1 MNNLYQ
7 KPISTLKQSLFDINK
22 CFIQEF
28 QVWIIAAFIQ
38 ASIDFNDQAVPVP
51 LTTTC
56 TDGNTAITGTFSVN
70 IVDKVCILSYE
81 SRYQA

>member
-28 QVWIIAAFIQ
+28 QVWISAAVTQ
-38 ASIDFNDQAVPVP
+38 SSIDFNDQAVPLR
-51 LTTTC
+51 LTITC
-56 TDGNTAITGTFSVN
+56 TDGNTAITDDTFRLN
-70 IVDKVCILSYE
+70 LIYGKE
-81 SRYQA
+81 GFPWN